1 MTARGIGLCGSHR
14 TGKTTLATLV
24 AETRGIALVK
34 TTTGKV
40 FAAHNLDPAAE
51 MDFATRL
58 WIQHEIVAEA
68 LKIWQ
73 KEDSN
78 FITDRTPIDMMA
90 YTLGDIQGNT
100 QVDFAELEKYLD
112 YCFMVTNEV
121 FHDLAVVQPAIPL
134 VPEEG
139 KARLNKAYIEHLN
152 ILILGLCS
160 DERLHCPVH
169 IIPRDVLDLDERIR
183 EVIRG

>member
-1 MTARGIGLCGSHR
+1 MTVQGTGLCGSHR
-14 TGKTTLATLV
+14 TGKTTLAALV
-24 AETRGIALVK
+24 AEIRGITLVK
-34 TTTGKV
+34 TTTSEV
-40 FAAHNLDPAAE
+40 FAANNLDPAAD

-58 WIQHEIVAEA
+58 WIQHKIVAEA
-68 LKIWQ
+68 LKVWQ
-73 KEDSN
+73 QEDSH

-100 QVDFAELEKYLD
+100 EVDFAELEKYLD

-121 FHDLAVVQPAIPL
+121 FSDLVVVQPAIPL

-169 IIPRDVLDLDERIR
+169 IIPRNVLDLDERVRQI
-183 EVIRG
+183 IRG